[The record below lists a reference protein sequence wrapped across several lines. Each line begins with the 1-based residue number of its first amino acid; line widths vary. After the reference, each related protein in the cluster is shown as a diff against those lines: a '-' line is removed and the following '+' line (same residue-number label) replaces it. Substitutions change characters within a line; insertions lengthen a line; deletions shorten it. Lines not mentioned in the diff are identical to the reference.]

1 MSNYNSLKS
10 TIDANIK
17 QNENQEI
24 TGQILNSVLNAMV
37 TTLGTG
43 YQFAGVATI
52 ATNPGTPDAKVYYI
66 ANGKGTY
73 EKFGGLEVT
82 EDDVVVLYWDSAW
95 HKVATGIA
103 SQEKLSELEKG
114 INILEIESKE
124 TQLGSLSKAI
134 SETTYL
140 NVNCS
145 TSYIVGQI
153 VNVIFRSS
161 VDCVITPYAYGS
173 GASIYRTY
181 SNITLIANE
190 DKMVKMSI
198 DEVQGYYGFGGLA
211 TKAGTYKVNVSQT
224 ITESKALSNIYVKGK
239 MFVTN
244 GNVVYEN
251 DVIKS
256 CNIVW
261 ADGKSGTLINS
272 NWDDSVLEY
281 ATTKVTYDGTTYTYN
296 RQYSELGE
304 VIKET
309 IN

>member
-1 MSNYNSLKS
+1 MGKIKKILENELVGGTQTTDVYPVTSTKAVYDENNERLDNILKASN
-10 TIDANIK
+10 D
-17 QNENQEI
+17 
-24 TGQILNSVLNAMV
+24 
-37 TTLGTG
+37 
-43 YQFAGVATI
+43 
-52 ATNPGTPDAKVYYI
+52 
-66 ANGKGTY
+66 
-73 EKFGGLEVT
+73 
-82 EDDVVVLYWDSAW
+82 
-95 HKVATGIA
+95 
-103 SQEKLSELEKG
+103 KLTELED
-114 INILEIESKE
+114 ILEINGKDVVF
-124 TQLGSLSKAI
+124 GSTEKNI
-134 SETTYL
+134 STTTYL
-140 NVNCS
+140 IVNCTS
-145 TSYIVGQI
+145 TYNPSKGV
-153 VNVIFRSS
+153 VNVEFLAD
-161 VDCVITPYAYGS
+161 VDCTITPYAYGN
-173 GASIYRTY
+173 GAGIYKTY
-181 SNITLIANE
+181 PVTSLQANIPKVVE
-190 DKMVKMSI
+190 MSI
-198 DEVQGYYGFGGLA
+198 DETQGYYGFGCLA

-224 ITESKALSNIYVKGK
+224 ITESKALANIYVRGK